1 MSILHKPRQ
10 RRIEMKKIHL
20 LLIPLFLLCA
30 CAAQSGK
37 KYILIQEPDKIYEG
51 GKYKYSVDTGDVL
64 KITMQKICPDGM
76 RTCYE
81 VQNINTGE
89 YGFVLKDRMEKRHY
103 IYNESTISQK
113 SDQPDIIVETHEPM
127 TAKGYVN
134 LGNTFLKRGQ
144 YSQAIDY
151 YGKAIDKD
159 KNFAM
164 AYANRGIALNKTG
177 QQLKACADWKHA
189 CDLGEC
195 NMLSI
200 AKKNATCQ

>member
-1 MSILHKPRQ
+1 
-10 RRIEMKKIHL
+10 MKKTL
-20 LLIPLFLLCA
+20 LFFIPLIFLCA

-37 KYILIQEPDKIYEG
+37 KYILIQEPDRILEY
-51 GKYKYSVDTGDVL
+51 GKYKYSVDKGDVL
-64 KITMQKICPDGM
+64 EITMVKTCPDGM
-76 RTCYE
+76 RTCYQ

-103 IYNESTISQK
+103 IYNESTIFTKRVQSEM
-113 SDQPDIIVETHEPM
+113 ICETHEPM
-127 TAKGYVN
+127 TVKGYVN
-134 LGNTFLKRGQ
+134 LGNTYLKQGQ

-151 YGKAIDKD
+151 YGKASDKD
-159 KNFAM
+159 KKFAM
-164 AYANRGIALNKTG
+164 AYANRGIAFNKTG

-200 AKKNATCQ
+200 AKKNATCQK

>member
-1 MSILHKPRQ
+1 
-10 RRIEMKKIHL
+10 MKKSHL
-20 LLIPLFLLCA
+20 LLVPLFLLCA

-51 GKYKYSVDTGDVL
+51 GRYKYSVDTGDVL

-76 RTCYE
+76 RTCFE

-103 IYNESTISQK
+103 IFEESSSSPK
-113 SDQPDIIVETHEPM
+113 SDESGLIIESQEPM
-127 TAKGYVN
+127 TPKACVN
-134 LGNTFLKRGQ
+134 FGNTYLKQGQ
-144 YSQAIDY
+144 YSQAINY
-151 YGKAIDKD
+151 YGKAIDQD

-164 AYANRGIALNKTG
+164 AYVNRGIAFNKTG
-177 QQLKACADWKHA
+177 QQSNACADWKHA

-195 NMLSI
+195 NMLNI
-200 AKKNATCQ
+200 AKKNGTCQ

>member
-1 MSILHKPRQ
+1 
-10 RRIEMKKIHL
+10 MKKIHL

-151 YGKAIDKD
+151 YEKAIDKD

-164 AYANRGIALNKTG
+164 AYANRGIAFNKTG

-200 AKKNATCQ
+200 AKKNATCQK